1 MRSKSVSTNLLFLV
15 LAQFIYSFGWSI
27 ETLSYRLLS
36 EVEGVE
42 IRSYSEHLLATVNT
56 KSGFNRAGYSAF
68 GDLFDYISGNNLDKQ
83 KIAMTAPV
91 IQSPTDKGW
100 GVSFV
105 MPEMLLSRGM
115 PEPQSNQVVQ
125 EKIESRLMAA
135 VQYSGSW
142 RESKF
147 LKNKEFLVK
156 TIKKTE
162 YRICGPILW
171 ARYNSPFSL
180 PFTRRNEV
188 IAQVCKRTIGQNSE
202 KSRG

>member
-1 MRSKSVSTNLLFLV
+1 MV
-15 LAQFIYSFGWSI
+15 LAQFICSFGWSI
-27 ETLSYRLLS
+27 ETLSYRLLT

-56 KSGFNRAGYSAF
+56 KSGFNRAGYLAF

-115 PEPQSNQVVQ
+115 PEPQSNRVVQ

-156 TIKKTE
+156 TIKKTD

-180 PFTRRNEV
+180 PFMRRNEV
-188 IAQVCKRTIGQNSE
+188 IAKVCKRTIGQNSE
-202 KSRG
+202 KSNG